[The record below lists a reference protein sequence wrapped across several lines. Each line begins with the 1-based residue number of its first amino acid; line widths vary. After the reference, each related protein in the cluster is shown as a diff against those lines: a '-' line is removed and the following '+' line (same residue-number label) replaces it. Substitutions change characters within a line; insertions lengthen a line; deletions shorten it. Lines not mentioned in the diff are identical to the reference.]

1 MIYHIDITE
10 PAEVDMDEIGFY
22 IARTLHAPE
31 SAEKLLDEIDR
42 NILSLEQM
50 PKRFALV
57 SDERLA
63 SLGIRVIPVK
73 NYLIF
78 YFVDDNAIT
87 VTIARVLYNRRNWAQ
102 LL

>member
-1 MIYHIDITE
+1 MIYQLIISET
-10 PAEVDMDEIGFY
+10 AEIEMTEIGLY
-22 IARTLHAPE
+22 IANELHSPQA
-31 SAEKLLDEIDR
+31 AINLLDEIDR
-42 NILSLEQM
+42 QILNLEQM

-63 SLGIRVIPVK
+63 RLGIRLIPVK

-78 YFVDDNAIT
+78 YLVNEQART
-87 VTIARVLYNRRNWAQ
+87 VTIARVLYGKRNWVH